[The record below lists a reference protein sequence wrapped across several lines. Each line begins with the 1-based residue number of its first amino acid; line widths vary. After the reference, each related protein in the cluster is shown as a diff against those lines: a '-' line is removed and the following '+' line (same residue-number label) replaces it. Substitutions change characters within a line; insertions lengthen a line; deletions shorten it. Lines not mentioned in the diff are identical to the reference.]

1 MDDRNTSFRIKP
13 STLMV
18 MGALAALFLGTST
31 YAQQAE
37 PNTVGASEKTP
48 IPRQP
53 LADALLTFSRVTGL
67 QVSSDASLLA
77 DKMSNTVAAN
87 LSHDAMLRAMLAG
100 TGLSF
105 QMMNVSTVLII
116 PSSDWASAPAETIV
130 VTKSA
135 ESAYGPVDGYRATQS
150 ASGTKT
156 DTALRD
162 IPQSIQVVSR
172 QVLAEQQANNLSDA
186 LKNVSG
192 VQVSNTAGNRSET
205 FNVRGFSTP
214 SYAIDGVMLNSI
226 SGRPNSFIDM
236 VGVERVEVL
245 KGPASAL
252 YGRGEPGGLINIV
265 TRNPTYDFSG
275 DAQIQAGSFGFWRG
289 ESTISGP
296 LNEDRTLTGRLSG
309 ATQTADGF
317 QEHRS
322 RSDRQTGNLALKWE
336 PSLYTSVNFSFYQTH
351 QDMPFDRGL
360 VVSEDNH
367 IHIPAERYLGEEWSS
382 IDSRSTST
390 ALDIE
395 HEVSEVLTLRSTL
408 RYEKGYT
415 HDTGIDYRSLDSDG
429 RTLQRRYTDRVED
442 SQNLDAQF
450 STIINFNTAAID
462 HKLLSGVQYTTSR
475 LAFNSARA
483 NISPIDIF
491 DPVYGA
497 AQRTPTPNS
506 DFVQRIRL
514 SSLFIQDQMTFSSQ
528 WKALAGLRYDHVWQ
542 ETDSLIGDVSPKI
555 DDDALT
561 GRIGVVYQPVEP
573 VSIYVSYAESF
584 TPQGGQQ
591 RGGKALDP
599 EEGWQVESGVKW
611 DILPDALSLTTAVFQ
626 ITKSNV
632 KATDPTDSDYSV
644 TTGEQRVRGLE
655 MDLTGEIALGWNV
668 IASAAW
674 LNAEITRDED
684 YAVGNKLPAVPEWSS
699 SIWSTYEIQSGRLSG
714 LKVGSGIQ
722 AVSTRKG
729 DLENSYAVGGF
740 YNLDAMVAYQV
751 TQDLSLSLYGKNL
764 TDQDYIVTPVSRTE
778 NHPGAPRSVVASLKV
793 TF

>member
-1 MDDRNTSFRIKP
+1 MSDRNTSFSIKP
-13 STLMV
+13 SALMV
-18 MGALAALFLGTST
+18 MAALSALFPGSSI
-31 YAQQAE
+31 YAQQTE
-37 PNTVGASEKTP
+37 PNLVGASNHSP
-48 IPRQP
+48 IPHQP
-53 LADALLTFSRVTGL
+53 LADALLAFSRVTGL
-67 QVSSDASLLA
+67 QVSADAGLLTN
-77 DKMSNTVAAN
+77 KMSNPVAAN
-87 LSHDAMLRAMLAG
+87 LPPEAMLRTMLSG
-100 TGLSF
+100 SGLSF
-105 QMMNVSTVLII
+105 KMMNASTVLII
-116 PSSDWASAPAETIV
+116 ATSDSVSAPVETME
-130 VTKSA
+130 VTTLA
-135 ESAYGPVDGYRATQS
+135 ESAYGPVEGYRATQS
-150 ASGTKT
+150 ATGTKT

-162 IPQSIQVVSR
+162 IPQSVQVVPR
-172 QVLAEQQANNLSDA
+172 QVLADQQANNLSDA

-192 VQVSNTAGNRSET
+192 VQVSSTAGNRSET

-214 SYAIDGVMLNSI
+214 AYAIDGVMLNSI
-226 SGRPNSFIDM
+226 SGRPDSFIDM

-265 TRNPTYDFSG
+265 TRQPTYDFIG

-296 LNEDRTLTGRLSG
+296 LNDDRTLTGRLSG
-309 ATQTADGF
+309 AAQTAAGF

-336 PSLYTSVNFSFYQTH
+336 PSLYTRVNFSLYQTH

-360 VVSEDNH
+360 VVSDDNR
-367 IHIPAERYLGEEWSS
+367 IHLSARRYLGEEWSS
-382 IDSRSTST
+382 IDSRSTS
-390 ALDIE
+390 AVIDIE
-395 HEVSEVLTLRSTL
+395 HDASDNLTLRSTL
-408 RYEKGYT
+408 RYEKAYT

-429 RTLQRRYTDRVED
+429 RTLQRRYTDRVEN

-450 STIINFNTAAID
+450 SALMNVNTAAID
-462 HKLLSGVQYTTSR
+462 HKLLSGVQYTNSR

-506 DFVQRIRL
+506 DFIQRIRL

-542 ETDSLIGDVSPKI
+542 ETDQRIGDASPDL
-555 DDDALT
+555 DDGALT
-561 GRIGVVYQPVEP
+561 GRVGVVYQPIVP
-573 VSIYVSYAESF
+573 ISIYASYAESF
-584 TPQGGQQ
+584 TPQSGQQ

-626 ITKSNV
+626 VTKSNV

-644 TTGEQRVRGLE
+644 TTGEQRVRGVE
-655 MDLTGEIALGWNV
+655 MDLTGEITPGWNV

-674 LNAEITRDED
+674 LDAEITRDED
-684 YAVGNKLPAVPEWSS
+684 YAIGNKLPAVPEWSS
-699 SIWSTYEIQSGRLSG
+699 SLWSTYEVQSGRLSG
-714 LKVGSGIQ
+714 LKLGSGIQ
-722 AVSTRKG
+722 AVGTRKG

-740 YNLDAMVAYQV
+740 YSFDAMVAYQF
-751 TQDLSLSLYGKNL
+751 TPDLSLSLYGKNL
-764 TDQDYIVTPVSRTE
+764 TDQDYIATPVSRTE